1 MAPVLLAL
9 AQFFQPLAA
18 APVTA
23 LNQYDN
29 IQTKVIDPG
38 RDMSADTLASI
49 APLLILIG
57 ERTTKQLL
65 RNIRGFTTAFSL
77 GAAPMGLVTVV
88 SSLVRLSGIQPL
100 RSFLGYVSEARVV
113 AAAEIT
119 RVNCGGVHSEVVNG
133 QIVRSTSAEATNR
146 AIGVVALQGVVQE
159 SKLGVLEQI
168 SYCNRF
174 MDSCAERGIP
184 KDAVEV
190 RWCLQLQWERFGSQ
204 QCEEALDIIMKA
216 IGWSDLENEKLGRV
230 HDDLAGIYVCDKE
243 SPPDEAILALSF
255 ACTLNAISEFTGM
268 KSTWVEEILKPLV
281 IGLCAMACIVGIFIL
296 ELRRIDWQI
305 LLGWMLAVIGYGCI
319 IITTTL
325 AGHIF
330 GSSCITIPL
339 QIDRILQW
347 STGVV
352 EPNTTTKE
360 GATLLA
366 TVDSDLPG
374 LEAVYFKEPTRKVRF
389 AASATS
395 GLLTCAFLCH
405 YLGLRALEWWV
416 CVGELIVC
424 IIAAIARSAS
434 WREPAHFD
442 SSDQRIDWQ
451 CISTGIITVQSPELQ
466 GTLPSPPNEIP
477 RLDVRAYNADYR
489 IPVPTPAERI
499 AWFVADFCKEMPE
512 VKSMLREYTKLR
524 LLLDH
529 TGDKDK
535 LNLVVSYNGCISVKE
550 GLAFPK
556 TCILLGI
563 PTIAAEGLA
572 APAGLLV
579 RGIMRQPRWVVVTK
593 LTDLMVPLGGVHI
606 PAMDPVKTWWTI
618 SEGTNDLQELQNN
631 MQWAMVIVSVAF
643 FLDLLDKEQEWPD
656 VMKEVRRVNEGFVGG
671 NEQQVAG
678 KVASYFEE
686 EAKRAV

>member
-1 MAPVLLAL
+1 
-9 AQFFQPLAA
+9 
-18 APVTA
+18 
-23 LNQYDN
+23 
-29 IQTKVIDPG
+29 
-38 RDMSADTLASI
+38 
-49 APLLILIG
+49 
-57 ERTTKQLL
+57 
-65 RNIRGFTTAFSL
+65 
-77 GAAPMGLVTVV
+77 MGLVTVV

-119 RVNCGGVHSEVVNG
+119 RVNCGGVHGEIVNG
-133 QIVRSTSAEATNR
+133 QIVRSTSAEARSR
-146 AIGVVALQGVVQE
+146 AFAVIALQGRVHE
-159 SKLGVLEQI
+159 SSSQALLQI

-174 MDSCAERGIP
+174 MDSCAERRVP
-184 KDAVEV
+184 KEAVEL
-190 RWCLQLQWERFGSQ
+190 RWCLQLQWELFGSR
-204 QCEEALDIIMKA
+204 QCEEALNIVVEA
-216 IGWSDLENEKLGRV
+216 IGWSETKSEKVGRLHGDLT
-230 HDDLAGIYVCDKE
+230 DIYVCDKE
-243 SPPDEAILALSF
+243 SSPNATMSALSF
-255 ACTLNAISEFTGM
+255 ASTLNAVSEFTGM
-268 KSTWVEEILKPLV
+268 QSSWVEEVLKPLI
-281 IGLCAMACIVGIFIL
+281 IGLCAMVCIIGIFII
-296 ELRRIDWQI
+296 ELCRLGWHIR
-305 LLGWMLAVIGYGCI
+305 LGWMLTVIGYGCI
-319 IITTTL
+319 IITTIL
-325 AGHIF
+325 AGGIF
-330 GSSCITIPL
+330 RSSCITIPL
-339 QIDRILQW
+339 RTIPQQQW
-347 STGVV
+347 LTGVV
-352 EPNTTTKE
+352 ELDAVNESAALQAKV
-360 GATLLA
+360 GSNL
-366 TVDSDLPG
+366 SG
-374 LEAVYFKEPTRKVRF
+374 LEAVYFKEPTRTVRF

-395 GLLTCAFLCH
+395 ALLTCAFLCH

-424 IIAAIARSAS
+424 IIAAIVRSAT
-434 WREPAHFD
+434 WREPAFF
-442 SSDQRIDWQ
+442 SPVEQRIDWR
-451 CISTGIITVQSPELQ
+451 CSSTGVITVQAPELQ

-477 RLDVRAYNADYR
+477 RLDARAYNADHR

-524 LLLDH
+524 LLIDH

-618 SEGTNDLQELQNN
+618 SEGTNDLQGLQNN

-656 VMKEVRRVNEGFVGG
+656 VMKEVRRVNEDFVGG

-678 KVASYFEE
+678 KVAAYFEG

>member
-119 RVNCGGVHSEVVNG
+119 RVNCGGVHGEVVNG

-159 SKLGVLEQI
+159 SKLEALQQI

-184 KDAVEV
+184 KEAVEV
-190 RWCLQLQWERFGSQ
+190 RWCLQLLWERFGSQ

-243 SPPDEAILALSF
+243 SLPDEAISALSF
-255 ACTLNAISEFTGM
+255 ACTVNAISEFTGM

-296 ELRRIDWQI
+296 ELHRIGWQI
-305 LLGWMLAVIGYGCI
+305 HLGWMLAVIGYGCI
-319 IITTTL
+319 IIATTL

-339 QIDRILQW
+339 QTVRNPQW

-352 EPNTTTKE
+352 EPNTAKE

-366 TVDSDLPG
+366 TVNSDLPG
-374 LEAVYFKEPTRKVRF
+374 LEAVFFNEPTRKVRF

-424 IIAAIARSAS
+424 IIAAIARSAT
-434 WREPAHFD
+434 WREPAFFD
-442 SSDQRIDWQ
+442 PIDQRLDYK

-466 GTLPSPPNEIP
+466 RTLPSLPKEIS
-477 RLDVRAYNADYR
+477 RLDARAYNASYR
-489 IPVPTPAERI
+489 LPVPTPAERI
-499 AWFVADFCKEMPE
+499 AWFIADFCKKMPE
-512 VKSMLREYTKLR
+512 VKSMLQEYTQLWLR
-524 LLLDH
+524 LGR
-529 TGDKDK
+529 TEGS

-550 GLAFPK
+550 GLAFPQ
-556 TCILLGI
+556 TCILMGI
-563 PTIAAEGLA
+563 PKIAAE
-572 APAGLLV
+572 
-579 RGIMRQPRWVVVTK
+579 RWVVVTK
-593 LTDLMVPLGGVHI
+593 FTDLEKPLGQVHI
-606 PAMDPVKTWWTI
+606 PATDSVTSWWTI
-618 SEGTNDLQELQNN
+618 SEGANDLQELQHH

-643 FLDLLDKEQEWPD
+643 FLDLLDKEKDWPNE
-656 VMKEVRRVNEGFVGG
+656 VQEVRSVNEGFVGG
-671 NEQQVAG
+671 NEWQVA
-678 KVASYFEE
+678 KRAADYFKD
-686 EAKRAV
+686 EAKRAL